1 MDFYFNLEEFPYDTL
16 QEFGIT
22 PEMIYDLP
30 QPVIDLIR
38 TGGYSPILPIV
49 LVLESGTI
57 RSRARFRIVES
68 LGDKEL
74 DVMFLWQRIQ
84 TSTSELDNFS
94 DQEKSLLLEGRAI
107 KTSMNI
113 DVEVSENNY
122 ETRQMSVY
130 AQYDKETRQ
139 IIAVPTQI
147 IGRNARAISNEFR
160 LEPSDLGLLLDG
172 SLVSIK
178 ENNETITMGINLLSD
193 SGVFITKSDA
203 LVWKITSN
211 QIFPEFYFGVHGCWV
226 NHNGVLDYVFE
237 DDFTPEILAAKQA
250 KIDQEKIRQS
260 ATKTEQSE
268 ESKQRITNSHQL
280 SI

>member
-16 QEFGIT
+16 QGFGIT

-49 LVLESGTI
+49 LELESGTI

-211 QIFPEFYFGVHGCWV
+211 QIFPEFYFGVYGCWV
-226 NHNGVLDYVFE
+226 NHNGVLDYVYE
-237 DDFTPEILAAKQA
+237 DDFTTEILAAKQA

-260 ATKTEQSE
+260 AAKTEQSE
-268 ESKQRITNSHQL
+268 ELKQHITNSHQL